1 MVAVAGTEARG
12 WMLADVGFALAE
24 EANML
29 IVLDVLVFG
38 GATLGA
44 VYAIWATVAPNLGRI
59 MDALSGHP
67 QPRFEPLAT
76 LVRAENRIAVRRW
89 AATPARTSLRH
100 REAA

>member
-1 MVAVAGTEARG
+1 
-12 WMLADVGFALAE
+12 
-24 EANML
+24 ML

-38 GATLGA
+38 GATVGAAYALGS
-44 VYAIWATVAPNLGRI
+44 TLAPNATKI
-59 MDALSGHP
+59 MDALAGRP

-89 AATPARTSLRH
+89 SSASVCPQPRF

>member
-1 MVAVAGTEARG
+1 
-12 WMLADVGFALAE
+12 
-24 EANML
+24 ML

-44 VYAIWATVAPNLGRI
+44 FYALGATLVPNADRI
-59 MDALSGHP
+59 MDVLAGRP
-67 QPRFEPLAT
+67 QQRFEPLAT

-89 AATPARTSLRH
+89 SSASPRPQQRW